1 LPPSSFSLLVCAA
14 TAVAASSLA
23 AFALPARALAAPPA
37 ANSPTAQFA
46 RGNIAFQRAEYG
58 RAIELIRPLLYPEL
72 KLNSEGEMVQAHRML
87 GVAHLFMHQNDLAA
101 DEFRKLLQLRPDFR
115 MDALIDPPMVVD
127 FFNGVLGEQEAEIAE
142 LDIKRREAEAR
153 AKKRRADGAAC
164 PPPAILERRTI
175 RNSRAV
181 SFLPFGAGQFQN
193 GHSRKGWSFF
203 AAETALGAISLGAL
217 ATNFALYG
225 VRPTLKCEASG
236 DRGNAMGSEGCSP
249 GYKPGP
255 DRSRSELLLKV
266 QLISGTLFFAT
277 AIWGVTDAILN
288 FEPEVVVTTPS
299 PNAGSPARPTSSLE
313 HDDQGDGDSDPAGD
327 RRTFRRFSGQ
337 TVGSTLR
344 VGPAFFPDGLGGTLA
359 FRF

>member
-1 LPPSSFSLLVCAA
+1 LPPRALSLLLLCAA
-14 TAVAASSLA
+14 SAVAAFPLA
-23 AFALPARALAAPPA
+23 TPAAAAPTGA
-37 ANSPTAQFA
+37 ANSPAAQFA

-58 RAIELIRPLLYPEL
+58 RSIELIRPLLYPEL
-72 KLNSEGEMVQAHRML
+72 KLSSEGEMVQAHRML

-142 LDIKRREAEAR
+142 LDNKRREAEAR
-153 AKKRRADGAAC
+153 AQKRHAVGVPC
-164 PPPAILERRTI
+164 PEPTVLDRRTI

-193 GHSRKGWSFF
+193 GQARKGWGFF
-203 AAETALGAISLGAL
+203 AAETALGALSLGAL
-217 ATNFALYG
+217 TTNFALYG
-225 VRPTLKCEASG
+225 VRPTLTCEPSDDPSVG
-236 DRGNAMGSEGCSP
+236 REGCAP
-249 GYKPGP
+249 GFKPGP
-255 DRSRSELLLKV
+255 DKSRSQLLLKV

-288 FEPEVVVTTPS
+288 FQAEVVVTTPAR
-299 PNAGSPARPTSSLE
+299 AGAPISR
-313 HDDQGDGDSDPAGD
+313 
-327 RRTFRRFSGQ
+327 Q
-337 TVGSTLR
+337 TTGNGLR
-344 VGPAFFPDGLGGTLA
+344 VGPALFSDGMGGTLA